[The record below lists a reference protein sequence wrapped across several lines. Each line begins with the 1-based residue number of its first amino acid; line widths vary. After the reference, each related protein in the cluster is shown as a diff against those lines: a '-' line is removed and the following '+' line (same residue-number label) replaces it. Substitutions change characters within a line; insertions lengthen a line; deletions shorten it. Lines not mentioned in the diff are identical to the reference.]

1 MTGIDVLHETTGT
14 WVDLRAAGGE
24 ELPSGIVEFLGT
36 GERARDVAR
45 DLVDRAV
52 TAGTATAS
60 TSFASL
66 PFEPRSL
73 RCFAGWDQHW
83 HQAAEQMVRR
93 NLPAVVP
100 LAKAFQAIAR
110 KPFPP
115 LRPGAA
121 AVEHPIYYT
130 GNHLS
135 VVGDGDPMSWPAY
148 TELLDFELE
157 FGALVVRPVVS
168 ASTAEAEA
176 AIGGFVVFND
186 FSARDVQWDE
196 QRNGPF
202 GPVVC
207 EPGLFLTGTHLVVAG
222 SARRTRPTRTHE
234 GGGDATTDPVAV
246 DVRTH
251 GDDRSRELVA
261 RNERQSHVP
270 VVSLPGLPVTPA
282 HPGGGHPDH
291 RTVGS
296 RVGTVDLPH
305 GSRSAELLDHQ
316 CTHAPTLLSNDRPPA
331 CPLPS

>member
-1 MTGIDVLHETTGT
+1 MTGIDVLHESTGT

-24 ELPSGIVEFLGT
+24 DLPSGIVEFLGA
-36 GERARDVAR
+36 GERARDMAR
-45 DLVDRAV
+45 DLADRAV

-60 TSFASL
+60 TSFAAL

-100 LAKAFQAIAR
+100 LAKAFHAIAR

-135 VVGDGDPMSWPAY
+135 VVGDGEPMAWPAY

-157 FGALVVRPVVS
+157 FGAVVVRPVVS

-202 GPVVC
+202 GPVVKTKTFGSSMSA
-207 EPGLFLTGTHLVVAG
+207 EVVTADEVLPHLTDL
-222 SARRTRPTRTHE
+222 R
-234 GGGDATTDPVAV
+234 
-246 DVRTH
+246 
-251 GDDRSRELVA
+251 
-261 RNERQSHVP
+261 
-270 VVSLPGLPVTPA
+270 
-282 HPGGGHPDH
+282 
-291 RTVGS
+291 
-296 RVGTVDLPH
+296 GTVTVNGEVWSETSTRGGRWSLVDGLAYA
-305 GSRSAELLDHQ
+305 SRSESIGPGELL
-316 CTHAPTLLSNDRPPA
+316 TSGT
-331 CPLPS
+331 LPSGCGMELDRWVRPGDVVRLEVERIGSVTNTVAEPA

>member
-1 MTGIDVLHETTGT
+1 MRLRRGMTGIDVLHETTGT

-24 ELPSGIVEFLGT
+24 ELPSGIVEFLGA

-202 GPVVC
+202 GPVVKTKTFGSSVSA
-207 EPGLFLTGTHLVVAG
+207 EVVTADEVLPHLTDL
-222 SARRTRPTRTHE
+222 R
-234 GGGDATTDPVAV
+234 
-246 DVRTH
+246 
-251 GDDRSRELVA
+251 
-261 RNERQSHVP
+261 
-270 VVSLPGLPVTPA
+270 
-282 HPGGGHPDH
+282 
-291 RTVGS
+291 
-296 RVGTVDLPH
+296 GTVTVNGEVWSETSTRGGRWSLVDGLAYA
-305 GSRSAELLDHQ
+305 SRSESIGPGELL
-316 CTHAPTLLSNDRPPA
+316 TSGT
-331 CPLPS
+331 LPSGCGMELDRWVRPGDVVRLEVERIGSVTNTVAEPA